1 MDRTSLWLVIVGGL
15 LVALALA
22 FVVSPY
28 ASGDPDGLDKVA
40 TDAGFADAEQD
51 HGTAD
56 GPLAGY
62 EVEGVDDASLSTGVA
77 GVVGVVLTFG
87 LGMLLFGVL
96 RTRARRAEDRVEAGP

>member
-1 MDRTSLWLVIVGGL
+1 MARHRRRAARGARLGVRREPVREQRS
-15 LVALALA
+15 
-22 FVVSPY
+22 
-28 ASGDPDGLDKVA
+28 PDGLDKVA

-51 HGTAD
+51 HGTGD